1 MFKFDTLK
9 AQTVKELKTGIKET
23 LSTKY
28 RELLP
33 GDKHAS
39 ILIKPNL
46 NSNMNALTG
55 NTTDLR
61 VIASVIEFLK
71 ESGYLDIT
79 IGEGTNSGFYRS
91 NISVIERL
99 SYDKLAAHYGV
110 KIKDFNYSYTLD
122 VNFAKGIKAGVAKEC
137 IDAELFINMPK
148 LKTHFEAGMSV
159 CLKNL
164 MGCLVGQP
172 NKKKTHAS
180 LSENIVNLN
189 LALKPHLHIV
199 DAVVSMEGLGPTRG
213 TPLKTGAV
221 FFGTDP
227 FLIDMLMTKFASFN
241 LKKVGPIQ
249 NAVKRNIITQEH
261 FDFVNNYKFDDT
273 YSFKPPEAGPI
284 ATFIHHPVR
293 QKYFLAVRNT
303 PFFNYLCQT
312 EIFGKILFATGLRQD
327 VFIKDEMRFDGLSL
341 NETACTNCGKCNDY
355 CPVDIKLPESFSKG
369 GASTPAG
376 CIQCLYCYCV
386 CPEKAIN
393 FHGELGFMSE
403 QIRQYDNIIR
413 KL

>member
-1 MFKFDTLK
+1 MLRFDSLK

-28 RELLP
+28 AEIFP
-33 GDKHAS
+33 NDKRAP

-71 ESGYLDIT
+71 DNGFLDIT

-99 SYDKLAAHYGV
+99 YYDKLAAFYGV
-110 KIKDFNYSYTLD
+110 RIKDFNYSET
-122 VNFAKGIKAGVAKEC
+122 VNIEFSKGIKAGVAREC
-137 IDAELFINMPK
+137 QEAALFINMPK

-199 DAVVSMEGLGPTRG
+199 DAVIAMEGLGPTRG
-213 TPLKTGAV
+213 TPIKTGNV

-227 FLIDMLMTKFASFN
+227 FLIDILMAKFASFN
-241 LKKVGPIQ
+241 IKKIGPIQ
-249 NAVKRNIITQEH
+249 NAIKRNIITQEH
-261 FDFVNNYKFDDT
+261 FDFVNNYKFADT
-273 YSFKPPEAGPI
+273 YSLKPPEAGPI
-284 ATFIHHPVR
+284 ATFIHHPKR
-293 QKYFLAVRNT
+293 QKYFLAIRNT
-303 PFFNYLCQT
+303 AFFNYLCQT
-312 EIFGKILFATGLRQD
+312 EFFGKILFATGLRQD
-327 VFIKDEMRFDGLSL
+327 VFIKDEMHWDGLSL
-341 NETACTNCGKCNDY
+341 NESACTKCGKCNDY
-355 CPVDIKLPESFSKG
+355 CPLDIKLPESLSKA
-369 GASTPAG
+369 GASSPPG
-376 CIQCLYCYCV
+376 CIQCLYCYST
-386 CPEKAIN
+386 CPERAID
-393 FHGELGFMSE
+393 FHGKLGFMSE